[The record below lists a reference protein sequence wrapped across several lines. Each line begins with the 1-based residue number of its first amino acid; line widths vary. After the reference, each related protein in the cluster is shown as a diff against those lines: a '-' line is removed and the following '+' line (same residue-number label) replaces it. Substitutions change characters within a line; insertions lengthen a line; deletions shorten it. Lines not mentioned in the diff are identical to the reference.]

1 MFFIQQLVTGYVF
14 ISGSAVASPVLVAL
28 LPAASLGLVILSHSE
43 HRRSVKPS
51 SLILLYLLTS
61 CLCDLVQLTI
71 PSLRHLDDHNDR
83 LIIGWQLAAK
93 ILVVDVECL
102 AKESVVDEEEEESG
116 HGSLEERASFL
127 SRAFVS
133 WISPV
138 LKEGYRMVLVN
149 EKLPSVDRELASG
162 NLRVSILRTLSEY
175 CKYEPW
181 I

>member
-14 ISGSAVASPVLVAL
+14 ISESAVASPVLVAL
-28 LPAASLGLVILSHSE
+28 LPAASLGLVILSHLE
-43 HRRSVKPS
+43 HRRSAKPS
-51 SLILLYLLTS
+51 SLILLYLLIS
-61 CLCDLVQLTI
+61 CLCDLVQLTV
-71 PSLRHLDDHNDR
+71 PSLRHLDNHNDR
-83 LIIGWQLAAK
+83 LILGWQLAAK
-93 ILVVDVECL
+93 IVVVYVECL
-102 AKESVVDEEEEESG
+102 AKESVVDEEESG

-138 LKEGYRMVLVN
+138 LKEGCRMVLVN
-149 EKLPSVDRELASG
+149 EKLPSVDHELASG
-162 NLRVSILRTLSEY
+162 NLRASILRTLSEY